1 MDRRVGEVVTED
13 GAEKEQMDRRER
25 MSETEMVQRRKRRTE
40 GRGCLRQKWCREGTD
55 GQKGEDV

>member
-13 GAEKEQMDRRER
+13 GAEKEEKDRRER
-25 MSETEMVQRRKRRTE
+25 MPDTEMVQRRKRWTE

-55 GQKGEDV
+55 G

>member
-1 MDRRVGEVVTED
+1 
-13 GAEKEQMDRRER
+13 MDRRER

-40 GRGCLRQKWCREGTD
+40 GRGCLIQKWCREGKD